1 MPSQNAS
8 IIGLIWEYSVYL
20 PCYSYHLYLFWDF
33 WLSMWN
39 GINLHYLGQQLLDL
53 FHQYSIELAILFSK
67 CIFNE
72 RLQCRRHENNNKLEN
87 NWIYLVKMHVR

>member
-1 MPSQNAS
+1 MNENGIFLFIIQSCNMYEYVHHFLSVPSQIAS

-39 GINLHYLGQQLLDL
+39 GINLHYLGQHLLD
-53 FHQYSIELAILFSK
+53 
-67 CIFNE
+67 
-72 RLQCRRHENNNKLEN
+72 
-87 NWIYLVKMHVR
+87 